1 MFWYTF
7 MLHDFGQNEWEEKSD
22 RNIVYKVEKLEKLEK
37 AHVGAAPEVK
47 REDVTIQ
54 EDTQNILR
62 EKQNN
67 ICEVVIERPFSVRK
81 IMFEKSKKDSLDDDK
96 ESDSGVGAESPNAVT
111 TPENEAA
118 DEDDDDDD
126 VQIDELFI
134 CRSKSAFSRPSIDE
148 AVSEF
153 GLGDKE
159 GMVND
164 WVTNVKKKIENGEV
178 TEWWKEVGAPALRK
192 EGMSEKRIKEF
203 WESKTWFGGHSEV
216 MMEMVAGKIWEM
228 RKENER
234 TDIERALK
242 TIDVEDLS
250 SDTL

>member
-1 MFWYTF
+1 MGSYRTHCGGFRDIHWIFIIRIHVFHHKFLKIIKTFLLTMNSCVTVCMQTCFNSYTSFLSEMNIFSFLFIIVGIISVLIFICMFWYTF

-62 EKQNN
+62 EKQNS

-118 DEDDDDDD
+118 DEDDNDDD

-148 AVSEF
+148 AVSE
-153 GLGDKE
+153 
-159 GMVND
+159 
-164 WVTNVKKKIENGEV
+164 
-178 TEWWKEVGAPALRK
+178 
-192 EGMSEKRIKEF
+192 
-203 WESKTWFGGHSEV
+203 
-216 MMEMVAGKIWEM
+216 
-228 RKENER
+228 
-234 TDIERALK
+234 
-242 TIDVEDLS
+242 
-250 SDTL
+250 

>member
-1 MFWYTF
+1 
-7 MLHDFGQNEWEEKSD
+7 MLHDFGQNEWEEKPD
-22 RNIVYKVEKLEKLEK
+22 RNFVYKVDKLEVVDNTLGATKPDQKGDNTIIVDDKSCEK
-37 AHVGAAPEVK
+37 
-47 REDVTIQ
+47 
-54 EDTQNILR
+54 
-62 EKQNN
+62 EKN
-67 ICEVVIERPFSVRK
+67 ICEVVIERPSVRK
-81 IMFEKSKKDSLDDDK
+81 IMFEKNKKNSLDSDDK
-96 ESDSGVGAESPNAVT
+96 ESDSGVGVESPNAVT

-134 CRSKSAFSRPSIDE
+134 SRSKSAFSRPSIDE
-148 AVSEF
+148 AISEF

-159 GMVND
+159 RMVKE
-164 WVTNVKKKIENGEV
+164 WVDNVKEKLESGEV
-178 TEWWKEVGAPALRK
+178 KEWWKEVGAVALQK

-216 MMEMVAGKIWEM
+216 MMEMVAGKIWEL

-234 TDIERALK
+234 REMERALK